1 MTGHIRGAYRGW
13 ADRVYWRLVAG
24 LAPGLLNSHH
34 AYARALASEVER
46 ASQWLDLGCGHAFL
60 PPFVS
65 PQRLQ
70 EARSR
75 CVSVGIDADG
85 DALAK
90 HRGLR
95 HRVRGNIERL
105 PFEAGMFDLA
115 TANMVVEHV
124 ASPQQLFAEI
134 ARVLKPGGR
143 LLLHTPNAEGYTTR
157 LTRLVP
163 DRLLAPI
170 AGTLLGR
177 AAEDVYPTYYRA
189 NTEAVLTVLL
199 NTPQWRLERLDHVE
213 SSAQFA
219 QVPPAAALELAA
231 IRLFRADRR
240 KHLRACLI
248 VVAERRRAE
257 TTVQPCEASRS
268 RY

>member
-1 MTGHIRGAYRGW
+1 MRGHIRGAYRGW
-13 ADRVYWRLVAG
+13 ADLVYWRLVAG
-24 LAPGLLNSHH
+24 LAPGLVNSHH

-46 ASQWLDLGCGHAFL
+46 ASQWLDLGCGHDFL

-70 EARSR
+70 AARSR

-105 PFEAGMFDLA
+105 PFEAGTFDLA

-124 ASPQQLFAEI
+124 ASPEQLFAEI

-143 LLLHTPNAEGYTTR
+143 LLLHTPNADGYTTR
-157 LTRLVP
+157 LTSLLP

-170 AGTLLGR
+170 AATLLGR
-177 AAEDVYPTYYRA
+177 AAEDVYPTYYRP
-189 NTEAVLTVLL
+189 NTEAAFTVLPEHAAMAPR
-199 NTPQWRLERLDHVE
+199 TPGPRGILPAMR
-213 SSAQFA
+213 ACA
-219 QVPPAAALELAA
+219 PAAALELAA

-248 VVAERRRAE
+248 VVAERLRAGRDGSA
-257 TTVQPCEASRS
+257 V
-268 RY
+268 